1 MKFVCEDSFWKLFPE
16 ASIGVVVADGILPTD
31 QVSEENAAKAAK
43 LLDRANVLAQK
54 WVPDNTISK
63 NEVPAVWR
71 EAYRKFKTKKGV
83 RSSVENLLKRVL
95 KDNPVG
101 HINPS
106 VDISNAISL
115 KYAIPMG
122 AENVDAF
129 EGTFRL
135 KVTDGGD
142 YFLPI
147 GSDENDPTDGQRT
160 EVSDNT
166 PHCVFIMENIQPER
180 LGDLQEAVD
189 ELAGQLE
196 EILGATVTH
205 KEVLTHEHPEM
216 ELC

>member
-1 MKFVCEDSFWKLFPE
+1 MKFVCEDSFWELFPE

-122 AENVDAF
+122 AEN
-129 EGTFRL
+129 
-135 KVTDGGD
+135 
-142 YFLPI
+142 
-147 GSDENDPTDGQRT
+147 DPTLPGELCYVDDAGAVCRCWNWRDGQRT

-205 KEVLTHEHPEM
+205 KEVLTREHPEM